1 MIPLV
6 RAELLRIRSRR
17 LTWVAL
23 GAMLVVIL
31 LTQLAVYSS
40 VRPLSDAER
49 EQSRSAF
56 EQAQQDYAQNKA
68 QYDQLEQEC
77 REQGGSEEECG
88 FYEPRQED
96 YVARSVSSFG
106 QVANLAVTVTV
117 FLAGLSLLFLSAS
130 LIGADFSSGAMSN
143 WLSFLPERT
152 KVYVS
157 KLVAV
162 VVAGALATGVL
173 AALALALTTVVTL
186 GAGADVVDPG
196 AAWAKVGRG
205 VLVGVVAVL
214 IGFGIAM
221 LTRHTIAAVGA
232 VLAYLFL
239 SFAYNI
245 VVFLVPAVQG
255 LQSVLPENHALALL
269 NRGHTYVTYV
279 NEATSSGQFEQRPVE
294 HTITMAESGLY
305 WLVVLGALVA
315 VTLVVF
321 RRRDVN

>member
-40 VRPLSDAER
+40 VRPLSADER
-49 EQSRSAF
+49 AQSQSAF

-77 REQGGSEEECG
+77 RDQGGSEEECG
-88 FYEPRQED
+88 YYQPRQED

-186 GAGADVVDPG
+186 VAGADVVQSG

-239 SFAYNI
+239 SFVYNI

-255 LQSVLPENHALALL
+255 LQSLLPENHALALL
-269 NRGHTYVTYV
+269 NKGHTYVTYV

-294 HTITMAESGLY
+294 HTISMAESGLY
-305 WLVVLGALVA
+305 WLVVLGALIA

>member
-1 MIPLV
+1 MIRLV

-40 VRPLSDAER
+40 VRPLTAAELQ
-49 EQSRSAF
+49 ESRSAF

-68 QYDQLEQEC
+68 EYDRLEQEC
-77 REQGGSEEECG
+77 RDQGGSEEECG
-88 FYEPRQED
+88 YFEPRQED
-96 YVARSVSSFG
+96 YVARSVSTFS
-106 QVANLAVTVTV
+106 QVADLAVTVTV
-117 FLAGLSLLFLSAS
+117 FLTALSLLFLSAS
-130 LIGADFSSGAMSN
+130 LVGADFSSGAMAN
-143 WLSFLPERT
+143 WLSFVPERT
-152 KVYVS
+152 KVYLS
-157 KLVAV
+157 KLLAAV
-162 VVAGALATGVL
+162 LAGAVLTGVL
-173 AALALALTTVVTL
+173 SALALALTTLVTRI
-186 GAGADVVDPG
+186 AGAEVEQSG
-196 AAWAKVGRG
+196 AAWAMVGRG
-205 VLVGVVAVL
+205 ALVGVVAVL
-214 IGFGIAM
+214 LGFGIAM

-239 SFAYNI
+239 SFVYNI
-245 VVFLVPAVQG
+245 LIFLVPAVQG
-255 LQSVLPENHALALL
+255 LQGVLPENQALALL

-279 NEATSSGQFEQRPVE
+279 DEATSSGQFEQRPVE

-305 WLVVLGALVA
+305 WLVLLGALVA

>member
-23 GAMLVVIL
+23 GAMVVVIL

-40 VRPLSDAER
+40 VRPLTDAER

-56 EQAQQDYAQNKA
+56 QEAQQDYAQNKA
-68 QYDQLEQEC
+68 EYDQLEQEC
-77 REQGGSEEECG
+77 RDQGGSEEECG
-88 FYEPRQED
+88 YYQPRQED
-96 YVARSVSSFG
+96 YVARSVSTFG
-106 QVANLAVTVTV
+106 EVANLAVTVTV

-130 LIGADFSSGAMSN
+130 LVGADFSSGAMSN

-162 VVAGALATGVL
+162 ELAGALGTAVL

-186 GAGADVVDPG
+186 VAGADVVQPG

-239 SFAYNI
+239 SFVYNI

-255 LQSVLPENHALALL
+255 LQSLLPENHALALL
-269 NRGHTYVTYV
+269 NNGHTYVTYV

-294 HTITMAESGLY
+294 HTISMAESGLY
-305 WLVVLGALVA
+305 WLVVLGALIA

>member
-1 MIPLV
+1 VIPLV

-23 GAMLVVIL
+23 GAVLVVIL

-40 VRPLSDAER
+40 VRPLTAGELAE
-49 EQSRSAF
+49 SRSAF

-68 QYDQLEQEC
+68 EYDRQEQQC
-77 REQGGSEEECG
+77 RDEGGTEEECDY
-88 FYEPRQED
+88 FEPRQED
-96 YVARSVSSFG
+96 YVARSVSTFS
-106 QVANLAVTVTV
+106 QAADLAVTVTV
-117 FLAGLSLLFLSAS
+117 FLAALSLLFLSAS
-130 LIGADFSSGAMSN
+130 LVGADFSSGAMAN

-157 KLVAV
+157 KLVAAV
-162 VVAGALATGVL
+162 LAGAVLTGVL
-173 AALALALTTVVTL
+173 SALALGLTTVVTRI
-186 GAGADVVDPG
+186 AGAEVEQSG
-196 AAWAKVGRG
+196 AAWAMVGRG

-214 IGFGIAM
+214 LGFGIAM

-239 SFAYNI
+239 SFVYNI
-245 VVFLVPAVQG
+245 LIFLVPAVQG
-255 LQSVLPENHALALL
+255 LQGVLPENQALALL

-294 HTITMAESGLY
+294 HTITMVESGLY
-305 WLVVLGALVA
+305 WLVLLGALVA